1 MHNPTETSVPA
12 DLAGKY
18 LTFRLERESYGIRV
32 LQVREIIRLASITP
46 VPRLPDYVRGVI
58 NLRGKIIPVLD
69 VRIKFGLG
77 RPVDS
82 ERACIIVVKLS
93 DAESLLGLAVDAVE
107 EVSHFP
113 AADIEPAPD
122 FGTTADTRYILGLAK
137 ARSAVKTL
145 LNIDCLFGGDATV
158 VAAAAAGPAA

>member
-1 MHNPTETSVPA
+1 MRSSTETSAPA

-18 LTFRLERESYGIRV
+18 LTFRLEQESYGIRV

-46 VPRLPDYVRGVI
+46 VPRLPAYVRGVI

-93 DAESLLGLAVDAVE
+93 DSNSLMGLAVDAVE

-122 FGTTADTRYILGLAK
+122 FGTSVDTHYILGLAK
-137 ARSAVKTL
+137 ARNAVKTL
-145 LNIDCLFGGDATV
+145 LNIDCLFGADATA
-158 VAAAAAGPAA
+158 VASAAGTAA